1 MSTIAACRNY
11 CRQPAARGIDSYF
24 INFVFE
30 RAVNETFWLSA
41 TPFLTWGYLLMAAG
55 FALTSGQSIDIIASR
70 IFRGSYLMQL
80 VDPKHGLKALVAQFG
95 LAAVLLAILGF
106 RAPPYPIIVIV
117 QYFGCGSAASVIWT
131 ALMSVGV
138 ACFGAS
144 AHAVLRTIE
153 IDNRAQ

>member
-1 MSTIAACRNY
+1 MQNY

-30 RAVNETFWLSA
+30 RASQRNILAARYTISNVGIS
-41 TPFLTWGYLLMAAG
+41 LMAAG
-55 FALTSGQSIDIIASR
+55 FALTSGQSIDITASR

-106 RAPPYPIIVIV
+106 LSPALSDNRDRPIFWMWLEPLRS
-117 QYFGCGSAASVIWT
+117 YGPSAWRASVQ
-131 ALMSVGV
+131 ARMRS
-138 ACFGAS
+138 
-144 AHAVLRTIE
+144 
-153 IDNRAQ
+153 

>member
-1 MSTIAACRNY
+1 
-11 CRQPAARGIDSYF
+11 
-24 INFVFE
+24 
-30 RAVNETFWLSA
+30 
-41 TPFLTWGYLLMAAG
+41 
-55 FALTSGQSIDIIASR
+55 
-70 IFRGSYLMQL
+70 MQL

-106 RAPPYPIIVIV
+106 RAALYPIIVIV

-131 ALMSVGV
+131 VGV

>member
-1 MSTIAACRNY
+1 
-11 CRQPAARGIDSYF
+11 
-24 INFVFE
+24 
-30 RAVNETFWLSA
+30 
-41 TPFLTWGYLLMAAG
+41 
-55 FALTSGQSIDIIASR
+55 
-70 IFRGSYLMQL
+70 MQL

-131 ALMSVGV
+131 VGV

>member
-1 MSTIAACRNY
+1 
-11 CRQPAARGIDSYF
+11 
-24 INFVFE
+24 
-30 RAVNETFWLSA
+30 
-41 TPFLTWGYLLMAAG
+41 
-55 FALTSGQSIDIIASR
+55 
-70 IFRGSYLMQL
+70 MQL

-117 QYFGCGSAASVIWT
+117 QYFGCGSGASVIWT

>member
-1 MSTIAACRNY
+1 
-11 CRQPAARGIDSYF
+11 
-24 INFVFE
+24 
-30 RAVNETFWLSA
+30 
-41 TPFLTWGYLLMAAG
+41 MAAG
-55 FALTSGQSIDIIASR
+55 FALTSGQSIDITAPYFSR
-70 IFRGSYLMQL
+70 ILSHATR
-80 VDPKHGLKALVAQFG
+80 
-95 LAAVLLAILGF
+95 
-106 RAPPYPIIVIV
+106 PPYPIIVIV